1 MHNILQPLVTIGVPF
16 FNSQHYVVET
26 LESIKAQTYK
36 KIQLIL
42 VDDCSTDESLHVVN
56 DWLKSNGSSF
66 TEVIVI
72 KNPKNSGTSFCCKMM
87 EQVAKGI
94 FFSKLDSD
102 DLIHPKKITTQ
113 VEYMI
118 RHPDIALIYSNTLL
132 IDSYGRLI
140 EDDYF
145 DVQKFSF
152 VVNKIG
158 PSGFVFDK
166 LLIEDFIPNSS
177 VLVRKMFMQNVGG
190 YDKSLFT
197 EDWDLWLRICKLYP
211 VAFIDE
217 YFSSYR
223 IHSQSVMRKSSSLVK
238 MYESC
243 CEAVLKHGNISKI
256 HDNIIAKHL
265 YTYGIGMYCMGV
277 INRRLLWKTFLY
289 NRNLKSAFYCGCG
302 FIGLK
307 VNQKTRK

>member
-1 MHNILQPLVTIGVPF
+1 MYNSLQPLVSIGVPV

-26 LESIKAQTYK
+26 LNSVKAQTYK
-36 KIQLIL
+36 NIQLIL

-56 DWLKSNGSSF
+56 DWLEYNGSSF

-72 KNPKNSGTSFCCKMM
+72 ENPQNSGISFSCKMM

-94 FFSKLDSD
+94 FFSCLGAD
-102 DLIHPKKITTQ
+102 DLIHPNKIVTQ

-118 RHPDIALIYSNTLL
+118 RHPDIALVYSNTLL
-132 IDSYGRLI
+132 IDSFGKLMQ
-140 EDDYF
+140 DDYF
-145 DVQKFSF
+145 DVQRFSC
-152 VVNKIG
+152 VDNKIG

-177 VLVRKMFMQNVGG
+177 VLVRKAFMENVGG
-190 YDKSLFT
+190 YDKSLFA

-223 IHSQSVMRKSSSLVK
+223 IHSQSVMRKSSLLVK

-243 CEAVLKHGNISKI
+243 CEAVLKHGNISQT
-256 HDNIIAKHL
+256 HNNIIAKHL
-265 YTYGIGMYCMGV
+265 YTYCIGMYCMGV
-277 INRRLLWKTFLY
+277 INPRLLWKTFLY

-302 FIGLK
+302 FLGLK